1 MALRLR
7 LSVFFMQ
14 VMLVS
19 LMANGTPIDK
29 TISGVVYGDGEPLI
43 GATIAIKG
51 TSKGTI
57 TDIDGKFELSG
68 IPEDAE
74 MLVVSYT
81 GYAPMEM
88 EIGTTTF
95 FEVTLDASNIV
106 LDEVVVTSFGIER
119 SKKALGYAVQ
129 DVDAAELVESRSSN
143 VVNSLSGRVAGVQIA
158 AANVPGGGSQVTIR
172 GNSSI
177 LGNNQPLYVIDG
189 VPMEG
194 DFAAP
199 IAGADQNN
207 VYGGGIS
214 EISPDNIASITVL
227 KGPNAA
233 ALYGERGSNGVI
245 LVTTKDGSGVQGLQ
259 VEYNTNVTYERPF
272 VVPEF
277 QDTYGGGNGYVTWYA
292 DGRNGG
298 ITDPLAI
305 EQFQAAYGTAY
316 SLGGTAGVDES
327 WGAPMDGRLVRHWW
341 SGEEVAPLVPV
352 PDSWENLWETGSTK
366 THNVAIA
373 SNYGDGNFRFS
384 LGRLDQKGI
393 LYNNDFRRTN
403 FRVNVN
409 HKLADNVRM
418 KVSSEYIKSGS
429 DNRQQPVLWEPQT
442 WHHRHD
448 DWGLLKDYKDFM
460 DVHITRPDDEYP
472 YANWQ
477 HSFALNRFYEQEVL
491 TRSNDKDRFVGNI
504 SLTYDITPD
513 LDLLV
518 RGGTDVWTDTRISVT
533 RNERIKSGDAR
544 TQAYNENVV
553 RRQETNFDAI
563 LTFDKYLTKDISLT
577 AFAGGAYRSN
587 YYKQNYIGVNDVT
600 INGLY
605 NVANNASTNTNRSA
619 IGQYETQSVFGSVSV
634 GYKSYLY
641 LDVTARNDWSSTL
654 PIENNSYFYP
664 SVSLS
669 AVLTEAFNIESKF
682 LSYAKLRASVAE
694 VGSATDPY
702 QLQQVFS
709 PQDPWN
715 SSTPVF
721 SQNSVIANSGLKP
734 QQTSSYE
741 VGAEMRFLNGRIGLD
756 LSYYSQT
763 TTDQIIPLAVS
774 PTTGYPEVLINAG
787 EMNNR
792 GFEASIYGTVL
803 KSNSGLN
810 WDIAFNFAKNQSEV
824 VELFT
829 DANGNTLESIVLHS
843 RRGLS
848 LEARVGQPYGTLYG
862 SAYARVPDG
871 EFAGQVIFEDGIA
884 QKESSLQQIGNVTPD
899 WLGGFTSN
907 LSYKGFSLSFHID
920 AKIGG
925 DLADESSSTG
935 MQTGIYPITALGRE
949 EGVIGVGVKNI
960 GSAENPQY
968 VPNDV
973 VAPTKSVTRMLSVRS
988 VNEGA
993 IFEASYVKLR
1003 ELSVSYSLP
1012 NKLLS
1017 ASKFIKGAKLSIV
1030 GRNIAMLYNT
1040 HSQIDPE
1047 LNIYGGNRQGAL
1059 YYVSLPSTR
1068 SVGFN
1073 LNLTF

>member
-7 LSVFFMQ
+7 LSVFFIQ

-74 MLVVSYT
+74 MLVISYT
-81 GYAPMEM
+81 GYTPIEM
-88 EIGTTTF
+88 EIGNTTF
-95 FEVTLDASNIV
+95 FEVTLDASNII

-199 IAGADQNN
+199 IDGADENN

-259 VEYNTNVTYERPF
+259 VEYNTNVTYEKPF

-277 QDTYGGGNGYVTWYA
+277 QDIYGGGNGYVTWYA

-305 EQFQAAYGTAY
+305 EQFQAAYGTSY
-316 SLGGTAGVDES
+316 PLGGTAGVDES

-366 THNVAIA
+366 THNVAIS

-393 LYNNDFRRTN
+393 FYNNDFRRTN

-429 DNRQQPVLWEPQT
+429 DNRQQPALWEPQT

-491 TRSNDKDRFVGNI
+491 TRANDKDRFVGNI
-504 SLTYDITPD
+504 SLTYDITPG

-669 AVLTEAFNIESKF
+669 TVLTEAFNIESKF

-702 QLQQVFS
+702 QLQQVFI

-715 SSTPVF
+715 STTPVF

-741 VGAEMRFLNGRIGLD
+741 VGAEMRFLNGRIGFD

-792 GFEASIYGTVL
+792 GIEASIYGTVL

-810 WDIAFNFAKNQSEV
+810 WDVAFNFAKNQSEV

-884 QKESSLQQIGNVTPD
+884 QQESSLQQIGNVTPD

-925 DLADESSSTG
+925 DLSDESSSTG

-949 EGVIGVGVKNI
+949 EGVIGVGVKNV
-960 GSAENPQY
+960 GSAENPVY

-973 VAPTKSVTRMLSVRS
+973 VADTKAVTRMLSVRS

-1012 NKLLS
+1012 SKILG

-1030 GRNIAMLYNT
+1030 GRNVAMLYNT

-1047 LNIYGGNRQGAL
+1047 LNLYGGNLQGAL
-1059 YYVSLPSTR
+1059 NYVTLPSTR